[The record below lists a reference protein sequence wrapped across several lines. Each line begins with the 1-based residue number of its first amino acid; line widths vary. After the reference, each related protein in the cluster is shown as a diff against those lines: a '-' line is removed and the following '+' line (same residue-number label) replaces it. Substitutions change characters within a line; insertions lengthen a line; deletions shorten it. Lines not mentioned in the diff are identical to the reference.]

1 MIEVKNI
8 TKHFNSNGKFVRA
21 IEDIS
26 FTVEKGEIVTFLGG
40 SGCGK
45 TTLLNLLAG
54 FLKPDSGSVY
64 IDGNKIEK
72 PSAKYQTIF
81 QNYALLPW
89 RNVADNVALP
99 LETKKEKIPYTEKYK
114 TALTYI
120 KMVGLDG
127 FAKSFPSQLSGGMKQ
142 RVALARALATNP
154 EVLFM
159 DEAFGALDPI
169 TKRNLYRHLLRI
181 VRSGK
186 KTVVMITHDIDE
198 AIYLSDRIF
207 VMQPNPGKIQ
217 TEIKVELDE
226 IRDASTV
233 NFLQLRAKLLNALS
247 ISSSFRDIE
256 YVI

>member
-1 MIEVKNI
+1 MIEVKHI
-8 TKHFNSNGKFVRA
+8 TKHFNSNGKLVRA

-26 FTVEKGEIVTFLGG
+26 FDVKKGEIVSFLGG

-54 FLKPDSGSVY
+54 FLKADDGYVS
-64 IDGNKIEK
+64 INGNKIEK

-89 RNVADNVALP
+89 RNVADNVALA
-99 LETKKEKIPYTEKYK
+99 LETKKEKVSKTERYK
-114 TALTYI
+114 AVLKYI

-127 FAKSFPSQLSGGMKQ
+127 FAKSFPAQLSGGMKQ
-142 RVALARALATNP
+142 RVALARALVTDP

-181 VRSGK
+181 VRSDN

-198 AIYLSDRIF
+198 ALYLSDRIF

-217 TEIKVELDE
+217 TEVKVDLDE
-226 IRDASTV
+226 VRDASSV
-233 NFLQLRAKLLNALS
+233 NFLQLRAKLINALS